1 MVVMVE
7 GPEMDDHDRTAAA
20 FRAAAQAGDDL
31 ARLVGSRAEFT
42 TSTSP
47 TAAPAPAYSANV
59 HLELPF
65 GGLPAG
71 TNLAAIGRA
80 T

>member
-1 MVVMVE
+1 MVVMAE

-20 FRAAAQAGDDL
+20 FRAAAQAGGDL
-31 ARLVGSRAEFT
+31 ARLVGSRADYT

-47 TAAPAPAYSANV
+47 SAAMAPAYSENV

-80 T
+80 N

>member
-1 MVVMVE
+1 MVE
-7 GPEMDDHDRTAAA
+7 GPEMDDHGRTAAA
-20 FRAAAQAGDDL
+20 QAWGDL
-31 ARLVGSRAEFT
+31 ARLVGTRAEYT

-47 TAAPAPAYSANV
+47 SAALAPAFSANA

-80 T
+80 N